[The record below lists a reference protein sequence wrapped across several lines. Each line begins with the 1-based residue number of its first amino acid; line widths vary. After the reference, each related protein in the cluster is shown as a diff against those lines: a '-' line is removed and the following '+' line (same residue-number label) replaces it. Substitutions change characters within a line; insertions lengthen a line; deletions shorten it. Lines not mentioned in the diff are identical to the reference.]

1 MIKFGIL
8 KSKIETKL
16 LESYSNKTFKSEIKN
31 FKKLVLENKNVSKLF
46 YLYDE
51 LNSNKGLNESIV
63 WDYINESIVI
73 YENTINKIKPE
84 DFRNIQSW
92 VSDVKT
98 ENKYENIDNL
108 FFVDV
113 LNLESRILSKKVIS
127 ENLKRPKVEKKES
140 INLPISAMV
149 NIANKTISNF
159 VEGLNESEKKEL
171 LEFLSS
177 DDNTLKEN
185 FEQIKGDV
193 ITKLESLKEN
203 TDSLTLMKINETIE
217 KVSSENYDKLTYF
230 KLKNLK
236 ENL

>member
-1 MIKFGIL
+1 MIKFGLL

-113 LNLESRILSKKVIS
+113 LNLESRILSKKVIT
-127 ENLKRPKVEKKES
+127 ENLKKPRVEKKES

-149 NIANKTISNF
+149 NIANKTISTF

-171 LEFLSS
+171 LEFFSS
-177 DDNTLKEN
+177 DDTQLKES
-185 FEQIKGDV
+185 FDQIKGDV

-203 TDSLTLMKINETIE
+203 TDSLTLIKINETIE
-217 KVSSENYDKLTYF
+217 KVTSESYNKLTYF

-236 ENL
+236 ESL